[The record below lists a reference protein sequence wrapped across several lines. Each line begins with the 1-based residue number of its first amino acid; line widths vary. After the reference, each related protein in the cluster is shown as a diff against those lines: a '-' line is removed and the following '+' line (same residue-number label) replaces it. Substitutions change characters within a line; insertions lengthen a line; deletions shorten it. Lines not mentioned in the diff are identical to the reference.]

1 MMATPSSR
9 AAKAVEGPLTSF
21 RARVMN
27 NKSKHMRTTILS
39 GFLLAVFSLPV
50 AANTLHPEVPILDA
64 QGNPVVE
71 SGLPMSTMV
80 SCGGDCHETSY
91 IMASSDHADAGASQ
105 LGQGENTHEWQ
116 QGPGYFGGWDPLAY
130 DTDGLTAD
138 VDMDLEAW
146 LKRYGSRH
154 VGGGPVAGLVEM
166 DCLLCHTGIENHAA
180 RETALSNGDFAWAN
194 SASLSSLD
202 VLVFQDGH
210 WQWDGSKFKANGAL
224 QEGLLD
230 IRKPR
235 DENCAQCHGM
245 VENDLDVPLTI
256 SADPQTRHNTDRTG
270 QIISPQKLLNSG
282 LNISGKEEL
291 NYPFDVHTDRVIGCV
306 NCHYSL
312 NNPVYFRQREE
323 SRPVHL
329 DFDPRRLTSADYLVR
344 PSHQF
349 AKGQS
354 TLGLAAVDTKNSL
367 RRCESCHAAE
377 NVHEWLPYKQ
387 RHFTSLA
394 CESCHIPKLFGPGL
408 QTVDWT
414 MLDSEAQPLK
424 QYRNVTGDPVAV
436 DSLIEGFRPLIL
448 PRANAAGD
456 FRLAPFNLVTSW
468 YWTAGDPAV
477 PVTREQLE
485 KAIFTDGVYH
495 PDLVAALDQNGGGLL
510 SADEL
515 RLDDEASVNAVK
527 KRLEATGLTNLHIQ
541 SEITPFSISHS
552 VVNGQ
557 RATKDCSNCHD
568 RDSILAASFRLSDYS
583 PGGVQPKPVSFAGVD
598 FSGELIMDPTGGASF
613 MPDSRSAGFYII
625 GLDGERWADLV
636 GLLMF
641 LGVALGVTG
650 HSIARY
656 VSSRRR
662 PAVQRQ
668 YERVHMYDAYE
679 RLWHWLQAGAIL
691 ILLFTGLIIHKPHF
705 FGIFSFPYV
714 VNVHNVLGFILLT
727 NAALSLFYHL
737 ASGEIRQYLP
747 EPRNFIARS
756 LAQAMYYSQGIFAGK
771 PHPLEKSKANKLN
784 PLQQITYLAILNILL
799 PAQII
804 TGVLIWG
811 LQRWP
816 NIAAELGG
824 LPILALVH
832 TLVAW
837 AFATFIVMHIY
848 LTTTGHSKSAGIK
861 SMIGGWDAVEKH
873 SGEALSDSLKGESK

>member
-1 MMATPSSR
+1 MMVTPSSR
-9 AAKAVEGPLTSF
+9 AAKAAEELRINS
-21 RARVMN
+21 RVLVMS
-27 NKSKHMRTTILS
+27 KKGKHMRTTILS
-39 GFLLAVFSLPV
+39 GFLLAIFSLPAV
-50 AANTLHPEVPILDA
+50 ANKLHPEVPILDA
-64 QGNPVVE
+64 NGNLAVQ

-80 SCGGDCHETSY
+80 SCGSDCHETSY
-91 IMASSDHADAGASQ
+91 IMTNSDHADAGASQ

-116 QGPGYFGGWDPLAY
+116 QGPGYFGGWNPLAY
-130 DTDGLTAD
+130 DSDGLTAD
-138 VDMDLEAW
+138 GSMDLEAW

-166 DCLLCHTGIENHAA
+166 DCLLCHTEINGHAA

-194 SASLSSLD
+194 SAPLTSLGILTREND
-202 VLVFQDGH
+202 QWVWDAAKFQ
-210 WQWDGSKFKANGAL
+210 ANGAL
-224 QEGLLD
+224 LKGLLD

-245 VENDLDVPLTI
+245 AENHLDVPLTI
-256 SADPQTRHNTDRTG
+256 SADQHTRHNTDRTG

-282 LNISGKEEL
+282 LNIAGKEDL
-291 NYPFDVHTDRVIGCV
+291 DYPFDVHADRVVGCV

-329 DFDPRRLTSADYLVR
+329 DFDPRRMSNSEYLVR
-344 PSHQF
+344 PLHQF

-354 TLGLAAVDTKNSL
+354 TLGLAAADTENSL
-367 RRCESCHAAE
+367 RRCESCHEAE

-394 CESCHIPKLFGPGL
+394 CESCHIPKMFGPGL

-414 MLDSEAQPLK
+414 MLDSGGQPLK

-436 DSLIEGFRPLIL
+436 DSLIEGFSPLIL
-448 PRANAAGD
+448 PRADAAGD
-456 FRLAPFNLVTSW
+456 FRLAPFNLVSSW
-468 YWTAGDPAV
+468 YWTAGTPAI
-477 PVTREQLE
+477 PVSREQLE
-485 KAIFTDGVYH
+485 RALFVDGVYH
-495 PDLVAALDQNGGGLL
+495 PDIIAALDENGGGLL
-510 SADEL
+510 SVDEL

-527 KRLEATGLTNLHIQ
+527 KRLQAVGLADLQIRG
-541 SEITPFSISHS
+541 EITPFSISHN

-557 RATKDCSNCHD
+557 RAIKDCSNCHD
-568 RDSILAASFRLSDYS
+568 RDSRLAASFTLSDYM
-583 PGGVQPKPVSFAGVD
+583 PGDVTPQKVSYAGVD
-598 FSGELIMDPTGGASF
+598 LSGAVNSGSAGSVSF
-613 MPDSRSAGFYII
+613 KADSRSAGFYII
-625 GLDGERWADLV
+625 GLHGEKWADLL

-641 LGVALGVTG
+641 FGVVLGVSG

-656 VSSRRR
+656 VSNRRR
-662 PAVQRQ
+662 PATAHR
-668 YERVHMYDAYE
+668 YERIHMYDAYE
-679 RLWHWLQAGAIL
+679 RLWHWLQAGAIMM
-691 ILLFTGLIIHKPHF
+691 LLFTGLIIHKPHF
-705 FGIFSFPYV
+705 FGMFSFPYV
-714 VNVHNVLGFILLT
+714 VNVHNVLGFILLI

-737 ASGEIRQYLP
+737 ASGEVRQYLP
-747 EPRNFIARS
+747 EPKGFIARS
-756 LAQAMYYSQGIFAGK
+756 MAQAMYYSQGIFAGK
-771 PHPLEKSKANKLN
+771 PHPLEKTKANKLN
-784 PLQQITYLAILNILL
+784 PLQQITYLAILNVLL

-816 NIAAELGG
+816 HIAAELGG

-861 SMIGGWDAVEKH
+861 SMISGWDDVETH
-873 SGEALSDSLKGESK
+873 TGSPGLDGPQGESK